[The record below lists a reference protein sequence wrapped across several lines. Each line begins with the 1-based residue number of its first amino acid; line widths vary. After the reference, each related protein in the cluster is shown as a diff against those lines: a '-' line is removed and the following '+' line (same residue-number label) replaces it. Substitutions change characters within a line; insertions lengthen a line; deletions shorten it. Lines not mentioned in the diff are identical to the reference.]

1 MTLTQT
7 WKRYTLDLKGLDL
20 SRIKT
25 GFCWVVAATGQP
37 VTFSLDD
44 IRYE

>member
-1 MTLTQT
+1 
-7 WKRYTLDLKGLDL
+7 L

-25 GFCWVVAATGQP
+25 GFAWTLAANGHP
-37 VTFSLDD
+37 VTFYLDD